1 MKREM
6 LMSRDLSPIEQAD
19 MNEVRELMTIVNSD
33 PDFTPDAKETFR
45 LAVIGSGAAFAMMK
59 KYILTDEER
68 NGLLNALRTLVGSLK
83 VN

>member
-6 LMSRDLSPIEQAD
+6 LNSRDLSTTEQAD
-19 MNEVRELMTIVNSD
+19 MNEVKELMVIVNDD
-33 PDFTPDAKETFR
+33 PGFTPEAKETFR
-45 LAVIGSGAAFAMMK
+45 LAVVESGAAFAMMK

-68 NGLLNALRTLVGSLK
+68 NGLLNALRALVGSLK

>member
-33 PDFTPDAKETFR
+33 ADFTPEAKETFR
-45 LAVIGSGAAFAMMK
+45 LAVVGSGAAFAMMK

-68 NGLLNALRTLVGSLK
+68 NGLLNALRALVGSLK

>member
-6 LMSRDLSPIEQAD
+6 LYS
-19 MNEVRELMTIVNSD
+19 RELSVKEQMDMDEVKELMVIVNDD
-33 PDFTPDAKETFR
+33 PGFTPEAKEAFR
-45 LAVIGSGAAFAMMK
+45 LAVVGSGAAFAMIK

-68 NGLLNALRTLVGSLK
+68 IGLLNALRTLVGSLK

>member
-6 LMSRDLSPIEQAD
+6 LMSRQLTSIEQAGMD
-19 MNEVRELMTIVNSD
+19 EVRELMIIVNDD
-33 PDFTPDAKETFR
+33 PGFTEEAKETFR
-45 LAVIGSGAAFAMMK
+45 VAVVGCGAAYAMMK

-68 NGLLNALRTLVGSLK
+68 NGLLDALRALVGSLK

>member
-6 LMSRDLSPIEQAD
+6 LMSRDLSPREQED

-33 PDFTPDAKETFR
+33 APFTEEAKETFR
-45 LAVIGSGAAFAMMK
+45 LTAIECGAVRAMMN
-59 KYILTDEER
+59 KYILTDKER
-68 NGLLNALRTLVGSLK
+68 TGLLNGLRTLVGSLK

>member
-6 LMSRDLSPIEQAD
+6 LLSRDLSPIEQAD

-33 PDFTPDAKETFR
+33 ADFTPDAKETFR
-45 LAVIGSGAAFAMMK
+45 LAVVRSGAAFAMMK

>member
-19 MNEVRELMTIVNSD
+19 MNEVRELMVIVNDD
-33 PDFTPDAKETFR
+33 PGFSEEAKETFR
-45 LAVIGSGAAFAMMK
+45 VAVIGCGAAYAMMK

-68 NGLLNALRTLVGSLK
+68 TGLLNGLRTLVGSLK

>member
-6 LMSRDLSPIEQAD
+6 LLSRELTAIEQAD

-33 PDFTPDAKETFR
+33 PDFTPEAKETFR
-45 LAVIGSGAAFAMMK
+45 LAAIECGAVHAMMK
-59 KYILTDEER
+59 KYILTDKER
-68 NGLLNALRTLVGSLK
+68 IGLLNGLRTLVGSLK

>member
-33 PDFTPDAKETFR
+33 ADFTPEAKETFR
-45 LAVIGSGAAFAMMK
+45 LAVVGSGAAYAMMK

-68 NGLLNALRTLVGSLK
+68 IGLLSALRALVGSLK

>member
-6 LMSRDLSPIEQAD
+6 LMSRDLSPIEQAV

-33 PDFTPDAKETFR
+33 ADFTPEAKETFR
-45 LAVIGSGAAFAMMK
+45 LAVVGSGAAFAMMK

-68 NGLLNALRTLVGSLK
+68 NGLLNALRALVGSLK

>member
-6 LMSRDLSPIEQAD
+6 LFSRELTITEQANMD
-19 MNEVRELMTIVNSD
+19 EIKELMAIVNEEPGFSAQ
-33 PDFTPDAKETFR
+33 AKETFR
-45 LAVIGSGAAFAMMK
+45 VAVIDCGAALAMMK

-68 NGLLNALRTLVGSLK
+68 NGLLNALRILVGSLK